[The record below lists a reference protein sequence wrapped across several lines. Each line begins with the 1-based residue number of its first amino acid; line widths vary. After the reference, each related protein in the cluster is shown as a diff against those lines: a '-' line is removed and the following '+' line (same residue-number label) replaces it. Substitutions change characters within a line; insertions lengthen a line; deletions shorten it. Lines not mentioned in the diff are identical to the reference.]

1 MKMRPRVSI
10 IIPARNAERTLA
22 ETLTSLIAQT
32 DAGWEAIVVD
42 DGSTDAT
49 STIIGEFVSR
59 DLRFVAVVG
68 RGEGAS
74 SARNVGLSHARGK
87 WVLFLDSDDWI
98 APAFLAVMVGALDD
112 RPDAIAAYCGGQRV
126 TPTGELVPLSWTG
139 QIAQTAF
146 DVFAR
151 RCGVAIHC
159 VLVNRRSVMEL
170 GGFDIS
176 LRTCEDWDLW
186 QRVARAGGRF
196 VGVAQPLAYYRMSDR
211 SLSRDVAQMIA
222 DARIVINRGF
232 APDPRVGA
240 AAKRHAAGTS
250 SSCGQSAD
258 LAFAY
263 FCLWCAVV
271 EVGAGRDGRSLFS
284 GDLAFSDSSESAT
297 AIEQIIFDALV
308 VGARCPPRELA
319 IRWPSFGEHLVSL
332 IKFCAAGSPLPGF
345 ARRLQYRIERQILR
359 HYDLSTPVS
368 LALTMGLRVD
378 IRDLSSVEPPSG
390 VDLLYVY
397 LCEGDRV
404 LGIHELPVFGIITAR
419 QLASLAIQ
427 TLGLRRFQD
436 GAKSS
441 RKPRFW
447 WHVAKHSTRLVR
459 ERLAG
464 RAPRGS
470 LRAIAS
476 ETLRIAAIESAGSPM
491 VGRASDYILAELVDQ
506 ARREGQLAGGPGTTS
521 FPTPP
526 GGETTKPLGDRAQY
540 WDALFEGPDPWNYGS
555 DYEQLKYHRQ
565 LSLLPHKRI
574 GRALEVACAEGWFT
588 EQLADR
594 VDQLIAIDI
603 SERALERARRRC
615 ANRSNISFERL
626 DFYVEAIPQR
636 LDLIVCSEVLYY
648 LDSEAELAQICRSLT
663 AALGPDGHLLT
674 AHAFVL
680 KDNLDRT
687 AFDWEQPFGA
697 EVIARAFENTP
708 EVALVRSL
716 QTELYRIDL
725 YRRLREGELR
735 LEPAVE
741 ILPIGAKLDGEVAR
755 CIVWGGAT
763 ARRADLFASE
773 STDQVPVLM
782 YHRVAEDGPRE
793 LARYRVSRTQFL
805 EQMRWLRRQGYHTI
819 SSADLAWHFESGLRL
834 GGRPVLITFDDG
846 TQDFHDTAWPIL
858 RDCDFTAEVFVVTD
872 FIGRFAEWDRSH
884 GVPAA
889 LMTREQILALS
900 QTGTHFGSHLASH
913 IAIDR
918 LTSRQ
923 LAVELARSRAAL
935 EAWLRQPIQSFAAPF
950 GVFDERLF
958 RLADFCGY
966 RSGFTTE
973 DGVAQLGGDPL
984 RLPRIEIQGE
994 WGLSEFIQAI
1004 GRSR

>member
-1 MKMRPRVSI
+1 MKMRPRASI
-10 IIPARNAERTLA
+10 VIPARNAERTLA
-22 ETLTSLIAQT
+22 ESLTSLIAQT
-32 DAGWEAIVVD
+32 DADWEAIIVD

-59 DLRFVAVVG
+59 DSRFVAVVG

-98 APAFLAVMVGALDD
+98 APAFLAVMAGALDD
-112 RPDAIAAYCGGQRV
+112 QPDAIAAYCGGQRV
-126 TPTGELVPLSWTG
+126 TPTGELVPLTWTG
-139 QIAQTAF
+139 QIAQSAF

-159 VLVNRRSVMEL
+159 VLVDRLSVMQV

-186 QRVARAGGRF
+186 QRLARAGGRF
-196 VGVAQPLAYYRMSDR
+196 VGVEQPLVYYRMSDR

-240 AAKRHAAGTS
+240 PAQPYAGGAPSDGSAAV
-250 SSCGQSAD
+250 
-258 LAFAY
+258 AFAY
-263 FCLWCAVV
+263 FCLWCAVL
-271 EVGAGRDGRSLFS
+271 EVGGGRDGRSLLS
-284 GDLAFSDSSESAT
+284 GNAAFSDSSESAT
-297 AIEQIIFDALV
+297 AIEQIIFEALV
-308 VGARCPPRELA
+308 VGARCSPRELA

-332 IKFCAAGSPLPGF
+332 IEFCAAGSPLPGL
-345 ARRLQYRIERQILR
+345 ARRLQYRVERQILR
-359 HYDLSTPVS
+359 HYDLSIPVS
-368 LALTMGLRVD
+368 LELTMGLRVD
-378 IRDLSSVEPPSG
+378 IRDLRSVEPPSG
-390 VDLLYVY
+390 VDLLHFY
-397 LCEGDRV
+397 LCDGDRV

-427 TLGLRRFQD
+427 TLGLRRFWD
-436 GAKSS
+436 GARPSH
-441 RKPRFW
+441 RPMFW
-447 WHVAKHSTRLVR
+447 WRAAKHSTWRVCQ
-459 ERLAG
+459 RLAG
-464 RAPRGS
+464 PAPRGS
-470 LRAIAS
+470 LRAIAW
-476 ETLRIAAIESAGSPM
+476 ETLRYAAVESAGAPL
-491 VGRASDYILAELVDQ
+491 VGRASGCVLAELVDQ
-506 ARREGQLAGGPGTTS
+506 ARREGELAGGPTTTS
-521 FPTPP
+521 IPAAPHA
-526 GGETTKPLGDRAQY
+526 EKSKLDGDRARY
-540 WDALFEGPDPWNYGS
+540 WDALFEAPDPWNYGS
-555 DYEQLKYHRQ
+555 QYEQIKYNRQ
-565 LSLLPHKRI
+565 LSLLPHERI

-588 EQLADR
+588 EQLAER
-594 VDQLIAIDI
+594 VDKLIAIDI

-615 ANRSNISFERL
+615 ASRSNISFERL
-626 DFYVEAIPQR
+626 DVYVEAIPQG

-648 LDSEAELAQICRSLT
+648 LDSEAELAQTCGRLA
-663 AALGPDGHLLT
+663 AALGPKGHLLT

-708 EVALVRSL
+708 ELTRVRSL

-725 YRRLREGELR
+725 YRRLQKDELQPG
-735 LEPAVE
+735 PAVE
-741 ILPIGAKLDGEVAR
+741 ILPIGATLDHEVAR

-773 STDQVPVLM
+773 STDKVPVLM
-782 YHRVAEDGPRE
+782 YHRVAEDGPPE
-793 LARYRVSRTQFL
+793 LARYRVSRAQFL

-819 SSADLAWHFESGLRL
+819 SSADLAWHFESGHRF

-846 TQDFHDTAWPIL
+846 TQDFHDAAWPIL

-872 FIGRFAEWDRSH
+872 FIGLFAEWDRIW
-884 GVPAA
+884 GAPAE
-889 LMTREQILALS
+889 LMTREHILALR
-900 QTGTHFGSHLASH
+900 QTGAHFGSHLASH
-913 IAIDR
+913 TPVDR

-923 LAVELARSRAAL
+923 LAVELARSRAVL
-935 EAWLRQPIQSFAAPF
+935 ETSLGQPVQSFAAPF
-950 GVFDERLF
+950 GVVDERLF
-958 RLADFCGY
+958 WLADFCGY
-966 RSGFTTE
+966 RTGFTTE
-973 DGVAQLGGDPL
+973 DGVAKLGGDPL
-984 RLPRIEIQGE
+984 RLPRIEIQGK
-994 WGLSEFIQAI
+994 WGLSEFIEAI